1 MLKYGTVRGTEVLVR
16 KYRTKVRPAECC
28 APVCCISVLGLLPPV
43 GRGFLRTQ
51 LLLSLRQVGLAL
63 PPHAMRLF
71 VKRVSGQSQPFE
83 AAPSDTL
90 ADLRAT
96 RTAENVIAPRAEA
109 VGELANP

>member
-1 MLKYGTVRGTEVLVR
+1 MLAPNRNPVFRMHMR
-16 KYRTKVRPAECC
+16 ACQPAI
-28 APVCCISVLGLLPPV
+28 PS
-43 GRGFLRTQ
+43 
-51 LLLSLRQVGLAL
+51 
-63 PPHAMRLF
+63 
-71 VKRVSGQSQPFE
+71 SGQSQPFE